1 MIIPGYNLNGFG
13 SHHWSVAIE
22 ILVELGYKAIG
33 VTLDHHTLN
42 PYNPNTP
49 QELNRLI
56 ALKQQHDLTLVIET
70 GARYLLDRWQKHQP
84 TLLSPEGTLQDKR
97 IDFLCRC
104 IDLAGKT
111 DSPLV
116 SLWSGAVATGE
127 SEDVCWS
134 RLIAGLTQ
142 VLDYAAA
149 NQVVIAFEPEPGML
163 VATLD
168 DFSRLRNELPHQSLQ
183 LTIDVG
189 HLHCLQEGDIAQ
201 LIEQW
206 GDHLVNVHLEDMK
219 AGVHD
224 HLPLGEGEMEF
235 PPIINALQALPQ
247 SIPVCLE
254 LSRHGHIAPQM
265 ARESMEQLRE
275 WMN

>member
-13 SHHWSVAIE
+13 SHHWSDAIE

-56 ALKQQHDLTLVIET
+56 ELKQQHDLTLVIET

-97 IDFLCRC
+97 IDFLCRS

-116 SLWSGAVATGE
+116 SLWSGAVAPGE

-247 SIPVCLE
+247 PIPVCLE